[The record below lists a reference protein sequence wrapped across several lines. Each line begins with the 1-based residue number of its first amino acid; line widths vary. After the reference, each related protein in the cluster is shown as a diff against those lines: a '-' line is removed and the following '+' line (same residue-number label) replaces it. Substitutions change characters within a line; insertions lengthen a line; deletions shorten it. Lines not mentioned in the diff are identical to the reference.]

1 MTHRVTVKGEDQG
14 FSCSEDQNLLQ
25 GMRTFQFG
33 APMLEAIPVGCRG
46 GGCGV
51 CRIRVLSGD
60 YETQKMSRKHVHPED
75 QAIGMALAC
84 RVYPRSDLTVEVM
97 APQESLSEFE
107 AKEYRS

>member
-1 MTHRVTVKGEDQG
+1 MTI
-14 FSCSEDQNLLQ
+14 S
-25 GMRTFQFG
+25 
-33 APMLEAIPVGCRG
+33 MLEAIPVGCRG

-60 YETQKMSRKHVHPED
+60 YETQKMSRKHVRPED

-97 APQESLSEFE
+97 APQEF
-107 AKEYRS
+107 K